1 MTTSDL
7 RYDLIG
13 NRLRSLEAD
22 FAATVRAERF
32 RNLWPEQLQIIVD
45 LRHCPDRRTRGL
57 DRIGLLDCYRWGN
70 AANIVH
76 ARFVHAVEEL
86 PHVGAER
93 LDVTTLAFG
102 VNGLERQA
110 RLAATTGAGDDCQ
123 LSQRKIEIDTFKVVL
138 SRSTNFDTII
148 PRWRGKALF
157 SPDLRTHWKYSLPV
171 KRFANFWGA
180 RAARPLCHAPRGTL
194 GGLFG
199 GGAEKSGRGARA
211 PLIAVRCFGCAT

>member
-13 NRLRSLEAD
+13 NRLRSLGAD
-22 FAATVRAERF
+22 FA
-32 RNLWPEQLQIIVD
+32 
-45 LRHCPDRRTRGL
+45 
-57 DRIGLLDCYRWGN
+57 
-70 AANIVH
+70 
-76 ARFVHAVEEL
+76 
-86 PHVGAER
+86 
-93 LDVTTLAFG
+93 
-102 VNGLERQA
+102 
-110 RLAATTGAGDDCQ
+110 
-123 LSQRKIEIDTFKVVL
+123 TFMVVL

-199 GGAEKSGRGARA
+199 GGAESPSRTGGSGRGALA
-211 PLIAVRCFGCAT
+211 PQPITSFIL